1 MAGIIKAGKLCS
13 STARGTSEAYQFDD
27 MGDDYLVR
35 VRGEANRMIAE
46 ARNEA
51 AQLKA
56 QAAEEGRQAAL
67 AAVEASLRKQ
77 IDEQS
82 QSAIKAVG
90 RAISAIDQSRQAWQ
104 RHWEQH
110 AIAVAIAIAGR
121 IVRREIAQAPQI
133 TIDVVREALELASGH
148 QPIVLRLNPGD
159 LRALGPQVDQ
169 VIAQLRLIGQA
180 QVVADPSIAS
190 GGCKLETE
198 YGAIDG
204 QIATQLARI
213 AEELT

>member
-1 MAGIIKAGKLCS
+1 
-13 STARGTSEAYQFDD
+13 
-27 MGDDYLVR
+27 
-35 VRGEANRMIAE
+35 MIAE